1 MLVWR
6 KKQIWKRVNVDSTVS
21 YIAVRTAVY
30 THVYRQQVVQAALDN
45 LHKAKARTTVV
56 IAHRLSTIQNADKIA
71 VIDKGVVESGTHAEL
86 LARNGIYAMLCS
98 LQASGKVRVS
108 LFVSLILLY
117 VHLEATPPT
126 TPVCFI

>member
-1 MLVWR
+1 MAQNR
-6 KKQIWKRVNVDSTVS
+6 YGGGSTS
-21 YIAVRTAVY
+21 TPFFRSVY
-30 THVYRQQVVQAALDN
+30 VCMYVYWQQVVQAALDN

-98 LQASGKVRVS
+98 LQASICIV
-108 LFVSLILLY
+108 FVVPLLRG
-117 VHLEATPPT
+117 PGGNT
-126 TPVCFI
+126 TQYPRC